1 MSKTKKKKLLLQ
13 INGLKD
19 RIINL
24 KDEID
29 TKDSQIVELKERLK
43 KLGET
48 TETINIAK
56 SRAYGVYQ
64 VIAEDVPV
72 ELGDYYLKERM
83 AEMIARVLIEQNVI
97 QFISV
102 KDPSVFG
109 KRMGAKLFV
118 VNWEDMQERFNEI
131 KIVR

>member
-13 INGLKD
+13 INGLED

-29 TKDSQIVELKERLK
+29 TKDSEIVELKERLK

-56 SRAYGVYQ
+56 SRPYGVYQ
-64 VIAEDVPV
+64 VVSEFMPE
-72 ELGDYYLKERM
+72 ELGDDYLKGNM
-83 AEMIARVLIEQNVI
+83 AKMIARGLIEQNVI
-97 QFISV
+97 QFISK
-102 KDPSVFG
+102 KDPSVFDNVI
-109 KRMGAKLFV
+109 GAKLFV
-118 VNWEDMQERFNEI
+118 VNWEDMQERFDEI
-131 KIVR
+131 TIRR